1 MQQRF
6 GVTMR
11 LFLLASSG
19 LVFLSTWVAAEETK
33 PTIDLSPQTDGF
45 AVEEEYQSI
54 RPGAMDERFSEK
66 DGLGRS
72 DINLSYD
79 EGQPE
84 RDEYGIIREIEGPAT
99 TDYSK
104 PPEPPSNN

>member
-1 MQQRF
+1 MQQSF
-6 GVTMR
+6 GIAMR

-19 LVFLSTWVAAEETK
+19 LVFLSTWVSAEETK
-33 PTIDLSPQTDGF
+33 PVIDLSTEANGF
-45 AVEEEYQSI
+45 VVEEEYQSI
-54 RPGAMDERFSEK
+54 RPGAMDERFAED
-66 DGLGRS
+66 DGLDRS

-79 EGQPE
+79 DDQPE

-104 PPEPPSNN
+104 PPESPSNN